1 MWVKL
6 ISNKFESQTSE
17 RRSSSEKKKTNK
29 QAKAIPKKKVR
40 YSGILNGLIV
50 FIYQEKGK

>member
-17 RRSSSEKKKTNK
+17 RRSSSEKNK
-29 QAKAIPKKKVR
+29 QTSKSNSKKKKVR

-50 FIYQEKGK
+50 FIYKEKGK